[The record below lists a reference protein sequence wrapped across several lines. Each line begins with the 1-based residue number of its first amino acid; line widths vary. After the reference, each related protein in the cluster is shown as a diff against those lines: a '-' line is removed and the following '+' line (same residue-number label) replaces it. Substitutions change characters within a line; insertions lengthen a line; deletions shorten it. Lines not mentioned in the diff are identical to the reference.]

1 MRRRKITRGGRLSA
15 LFMAFLIAF
24 SSAST
29 YTVQTV
35 EAAVSSADVRME
47 EELGGMLSVGTVV
60 RDDWKYDGRLQE
72 LLTRRDLEA
81 AEYARE
87 NNITGTYNT
96 SGSLGSFGTSDTSA
110 EWLSNVLYQGD
121 ILRSDT
127 FDGFVAVYDD
137 GADAAVIEAGIN
149 EIDVLLIPVSDLSV
163 SYNGIETDI
172 ATWETV
178 SGFASRFMLP
188 HWNGQDGLSLKHKT
202 AYRTKLFVVG
212 IQGGMLSKGSIYD
225 KDGMLDYAKYLD
237 YIGAEPNAANLA
249 SYMDYMRTYQSIT
262 KGEDQYLADRDE
274 WNEWYEWYE
283 NTRRGSSRSTGGRG
297 SSAGEPDRPSGGI
310 TPVSDKKGRTIMI
323 YLDGGNLGDSAA
335 FNLHT
340 MLTAS
345 KDGSIGSDNHIVIL
359 TGGSDKAWT
368 GSDGY
373 TIKSYL
379 YDTNGEQQDALAD
392 SIGTKKQLW
401 ELRDGRLTLIQD
413 GFNDNGYMTQGSNLA
428 AFIKAVKSKYPDAS
442 MYDLIMWDHGG
453 GPEGGF
459 GMDEGREDDQS
470 MSLVDMTNAIRE
482 SGVDFDFIAFDACLM
497 GNAEVALAFSPYAQ
511 YLMLSEQ
518 EFPGRG
524 LNKGY
529 ASIISE
535 LIDNNNVATTDY
547 SRSII
552 NTTIASYDNTSDAD
566 DAIMSLIDAR
576 KVSDDLSSAIAGF
589 ASALKEVIERNNQD
603 TLDTILKIRKAY
615 SYVEVKSND
624 AYTQDLIDVQGFC
637 NALMSDYNGELRDK
651 DSNLYAACETLKG
664 AAASSIIYEQKAVRT
679 DRELAQGTEPTG
691 LSMYFPTFSMS
702 VVPIGKSDGNIDQ
715 VLDLISA
722 YKSSDGKLDS
732 YGQALA
738 AYGLWLKVGKLLG
751 NSVTWKDSSESSDAD
766 IKEYVWLQN
775 DTTWSVKELYNAS
788 GLTKAQADNLI
799 ESQIRDR
806 IKKSNI
812 TVTNITDDN
821 GALTGKKLTVT
832 TRDPNI
838 VDRVEAKVYVNET
851 VDGKTSAVSLG
862 HSNMY
867 TSEVERKTTS
877 DGGAA
882 NATID
887 PYDNKWLV
895 LDGHVVSYYDTEIRD
910 LTDEHN
916 VTTNY
921 RIGVIPVAYWK
932 EARKGDATDS
942 TLKAAIDN
950 GKVMV
955 GVLEIRFPYVSNIG
969 KYSDTGTITDFR
981 KVNNSSIAISGYSIG
996 KGEIYELL
1004 AGFDNGND
1012 TNALRSIGVIKATE
1026 SNMNSASFALI
1037 NDLKVEYSIVDAY
1050 ESRYELN
1057 STNFSDDGDPRAVD
1071 DFSYAMSAE
1080 DTAAAIAAPVAS
1092 KDTAD
1097 QSSLT
1102 GDTNYDDRDT
1112 KSADGNAADAAD
1124 ADATDAGTADDG
1136 ASDVAAPEEAETY
1149 DNAGAGSTD
1158 ASTVTAG
1165 SGVTESGTPDTG
1177 AATVTDTAAV
1187 TITSAQQA
1195 FLANIEAGL
1204 QTGTITLEQA
1214 AALIGEA
1221 GIAPE
1226 QVDAYTAGT
1235 AVIDDG
1241 PAVTDTAPEGTA
1253 DPAMA
1258 GQVPAASDPMAA
1270 ASVTDPVSD
1279 PALIAADPAAVITTD
1294 PAAVTEPAATAATD
1308 PVSVTGI
1315 PAATGLDGSEPA
1327 ADVSSSYVD
1336 AAPPEE
1342 TAYTAEESGSSD
1354 TGSGGD
1360 SGSSDG
1366 GSSDSGSSDNGG
1378 SDSSG
1383 DSSDE
1388 SSSDGDSD

>member
-1 MRRRKITRGGRLSA
+1 MRGRRLKKAGRRAA
-15 LFMAFLIAF
+15 LFMAFMMAF
-24 SSAST
+24 SATST

-35 EAAVSSADVRME
+35 EAAVSSVDVRME

-127 FDGFVAVYDD
+127 FDGFIAVYNG
-137 GADAAVIEAGIN
+137 GADAAVIEDGIN
-149 EIDVLLIPVSDLSV
+149 EIDVLLIPISDLQV
-163 SYNGIETDI
+163 SANGIETDI
-172 ATWETV
+172 STWETIP
-178 SGFASRFMLP
+178 GFASRFMLP

-237 YIGAEPNAANLA
+237 YIGAEPSAANLA
-249 SYMDYMRTYQSIT
+249 SYTDYMRVYESIT
-262 KGEDQYLADRDE
+262 KGEDQYRADRDE

-283 NTRRGSSRSTGGRG
+283 NTRRDGSRSTGDRG

-359 TGGSDKAWT
+359 TGGSNKAWT

-373 TIKSYL
+373 TIKNYL
-379 YDTNGEQQDALAD
+379 YDTNGEQQDALAT

-459 GMDEGREDDQS
+459 GMDEGRDDDQS

-524 LNKGY
+524 LNEGY
-529 ASIISE
+529 ANIISE
-535 LIDNNNVATTDY
+535 LIDKQDIATTDY
-547 SRSII
+547 AQKII
-552 NTTIASYDNTSDAD
+552 ESTIGSYDRDAD
-566 DAIMSLIDAR
+566 DAHDAHDAIMSLIESA
-576 KVSDDLSSAIAGF
+576 KVQHELADAIAGF
-589 ASALKEVIERNNQD
+589 AGALKDVVERNDQD
-603 TLDTILKIRKAY
+603 TLDIILRIRK
-615 SYVEVKSND
+615 SYTYTEVKSND
-624 AYTQDLIDVQGFC
+624 SYKGDLIDVQGFC
-637 NALMSDYNGELRDK
+637 TALM
-651 DSNLYAACETLKG
+651 DSYDGRLKKEDAKLYDACKTLK
-664 AAASSIIYEQKAVRT
+664 AAAKSCIFSKKIARGM
-679 DRELAQGTEPTG
+679 DRDLAQGTEPTG
-691 LSMYFPTFSMS
+691 LSMYFPTFSMT
-702 VVPIGKSDGNIDQ
+702 VTPIGQLEGDIDQ

-738 AYGLWLKVGKLLG
+738 AYGLWLKAGKLLG
-751 NSVTWKDSSESSDAD
+751 GADAWMAYD
-766 IKEYVWLQN
+766 ETTDAEDVWRIGQGNGTSHQWSIN
-775 DTTWSVKELYNAS
+775 DLYEAS
-788 GLTKAQADNLI
+788 GLTKEQADRLI
-799 ESQIRDR
+799 ESQIKDR
-806 IKKSNI
+806 IKKANI
-812 TVTNITDDN
+812 TVTNITDENDSTKV
-821 GALTGKKLTVT
+821 TGKTVT
-832 TRDPNI
+832 VMSGDPYI
-838 VDRVEAKVYVNET
+838 VDRVEAKIYVGEGA
-851 VDGKTSAVSLG
+851 DKVSLG
-862 HSNMY
+862 RSNMY
-867 TSEVERKTTS
+867 ATEVERTTT
-877 DGGAA
+877 GGAA
-882 NATID
+882 AGTATSTIS

-895 LDGHVVSYYDTEIRD
+895 MGGRVVSYYDTEIRS
-910 LTDEHN
+910 LTDANGNE
-916 VTTNY
+916 TNY
-921 RIGVIPVAYWK
+921 RVGIIPVAYWMEK
-932 EARKGDATDS
+932 WKGDDTDS
-942 TLKAAIDN
+942 TLEAAIYN

-955 GVLEIRFPYVSNIG
+955 GVLEIRFPYDETDK
-969 KYSDTGTITDFR
+969 KYRDTGYITDFR
-981 KVNNSSIAISGYSIG
+981 RLNDNSIATSGYSIAD
-996 KGEIYELL
+996 GEIYELL
-1004 AGFDNGND
+1004 AGFDKGND
-1012 TNALRSIGVIKATE
+1012 TSSLRSIGVIKAE
-1026 SNMNSASFALI
+1026 NKNMETATFSLI
-1037 NDLKVEYSIVDAY
+1037 DDLNVEYSIVDAY
-1050 ESRYELN
+1050 EARYELN
-1057 STNFSDDGDPRAVD
+1057 SDNFRDEDDTRNIGNFKADMTDEVGV
-1071 DFSYAMSAE
+1071 
-1080 DTAAAIAAPVAS
+1080 APVPS
-1092 KDTAD
+1092 IYTVN
-1097 QSSLT
+1097 Q
-1102 GDTNYDDRDT
+1102 GDLEGTYSDRDT
-1112 KSADGNAADAAD
+1112 KSADVNAAN
-1124 ADATDAGTADDG
+1124 ATDADETVIDTADDSAATAADSSVDETTAAEGDEAGIAGTDG
-1136 ASDVAAPEEAETY
+1136 AEEGT
-1149 DNAGAGSTD
+1149 SPVD
-1158 ASTVTAG
+1158 AS
-1165 SGVTESGTPDTG
+1165 
-1177 AATVTDTAAV
+1177 AV
-1187 TITSAQQA
+1187 TITTAQQT
-1195 FLANIEAGL
+1195 FLANIAAAL
-1204 QTGTITLEQA
+1204 QNGTITLQQA

-1258 GQVPAASDPMAA
+1258 GQVPAASDPIAA

-1279 PALIAADPAAVITTD
+1279 PALIAADPAAVITAD

-1342 TAYTAEESGSSD
+1342 SAYTGD
-1354 TGSGGD
+1354 D
-1360 SGSSDG
+1360 SGSGDIGSGDGGSDG
-1366 GSSDSGSSDNGG
+1366 GSSDSGSDSGSDDGG
-1378 SDSSG
+1378 SDDGGSSDSSEG
-1383 DSSDE
+1383 DSE
-1388 SSSDGDSD
+1388 

>member
-127 FDGFVAVYDD
+127 FDGFIAVYNG
-137 GADAAVIEAGIN
+137 GADAAVIEDGIN
-149 EIDVLLIPVSDLSV
+149 EIDVLLIPISDLKV
-163 SYNGIETDI
+163 SANGIETDI
-172 ATWETV
+172 STWETIP
-178 SGFASRFMLP
+178 GFASRFMLP

-237 YIGAEPNAANLA
+237 YIGAEPSAANLA
-249 SYMDYMRTYQSIT
+249 SYTDYMRVYESIT
-262 KGEDQYLADRDE
+262 KGEDQYRADRDE

-283 NTRRGSSRSTGGRG
+283 NTRRDGFRSTGDRG
-297 SSAGEPDRPSGGI
+297 SSAGEPDRPSGGT
-310 TPVSDKKGRTIMI
+310 TPISDKKGRTIMI
-323 YLDGGNLGDSAA
+323 YLDGGNLEDSAA

-359 TGGSDKAWT
+359 TGGSNKAWT

-373 TIKSYL
+373 TIKNYL
-379 YDTNGEQQDALAD
+379 YDTNGEQQDALAT

-459 GMDEGREDDQS
+459 GMDEGRDDDQS

-482 SGVDFDFIAFDACLM
+482 SGVYFDFIAFDACLM

-524 LNKGY
+524 LNEGY
-529 ASIISE
+529 ANIISE
-535 LIDNNNVATTDY
+535 LIGNQDIATTVY
-547 SRSII
+547 AREII
-552 NTTIASYDNTSDAD
+552 ESTIGSYEDKH
-566 DAIMSLIDAR
+566 DAIMSLIESD
-576 KVSDDLSSAIAGF
+576 KVQHELADAIAGF
-589 ASALKEVIERNNQD
+589 AGALKDVVERNDQD
-603 TLDTILKIRKAY
+603 TLDIILRIRK
-615 SYVEVKSND
+615 SYTYTEVKSND
-624 AYTQDLIDVQGFC
+624 SYKGDLIDVQGFC
-637 NALMSDYNGELRDK
+637 TALMDSYDGRLKEK
-651 DSNLYAACETLKG
+651 DAKLYDACKTLK
-664 AAASSIIYEQKAVRT
+664 AAADHCILPSEIARGMNR
-679 DRELAQGTEPTG
+679 DHAQGTEPTG
-691 LSMYFPTFSMS
+691 LSMYFPTFSMT
-702 VVPIGKSDGNIDQ
+702 VTPIGQLEGDIDQ

-738 AYGLWLKVGKLLG
+738 AYGLWLKAGKLLG
-751 NSVTWKDSSESSDAD
+751 GADAWMAYD
-766 IKEYVWLQN
+766 RLEQMTDDQIKTDVWGRIN
-775 DTTWSVKELYNAS
+775 ELYETS
-788 GLTKAQADNLI
+788 GLTKEQADRLI
-799 ESQIRDR
+799 ESQIKDR
-806 IKKSNI
+806 IKKANI
-812 TVTNITDDN
+812 TVTNITDENDSTKV
-821 GALTGKKLTVT
+821 TGKTVT
-832 TRDPNI
+832 VTSGDPDI
-838 VDRVEAKVYVNET
+838 VDRVEAKIYVT
-851 VDGKTSAVSLG
+851 VEKEDEEGYESVSLG
-862 HSNMY
+862 RSNMY
-867 TSEVERKTTS
+867 ATEVERMTT
-877 DGGAA
+877 GGAA
-882 NATID
+882 AGTATSTIS

-895 LDGHVVSYYDTEIRD
+895 MGGRVVSYYDTEIRSLKD
-910 LTDEHN
+910 DSGNE
-916 VTTNY
+916 TNY
-921 RIGVIPVAYWK
+921 RVGIIPVAYWMEK
-932 EARKGDATDS
+932 WQGDDTDS
-942 TLKAAIDN
+942 TLEAAIDN

-955 GVLEIRFPYVSNIG
+955 GVLEIKFPYDDTAG
-969 KYSDTGTITDFR
+969 KYSDEGRITDFR
-981 KVNNSSIAISGYSIG
+981 RLNNNSIAASGYSIAD
-996 KGEIYELL
+996 GEIYELL
-1004 AGFDNGND
+1004 AGFDKGND
-1012 TNALRSIGVIKATE
+1012 TSSLRSIGVIKAE
-1026 SNMNSASFALI
+1026 NKNMETATFSLI
-1037 NDLKVEYSIVDAY
+1037 NNLNVEYSIVDAY
-1050 ESRYELN
+1050 EERYELN
-1057 STNFSDDGDPRAVD
+1057 SDNFQNEDDTRNIGNFKADMTDIVGV
-1071 DFSYAMSAE
+1071 
-1080 DTAAAIAAPVAS
+1080 APVPR
-1092 KDTAD
+1092 KYTANQD
-1097 QSSLT
+1097 DLEGTYS
-1102 GDTNYDDRDT
+1102 DRDT
-1112 KSADGNAADAAD
+1112 KSADVNAAN
-1124 ADATDAGTADDG
+1124 ATDADETPIDTADDSASTAADTSADEMTANETTAADTSAAEGDEAGIAGTDG
-1136 ASDVAAPEEAETY
+1136 AEEGT
-1149 DNAGAGSTD
+1149 SPVD
-1158 ASTVTAG
+1158 AS
-1165 SGVTESGTPDTG
+1165 
-1177 AATVTDTAAV
+1177 AV
-1187 TITSAQQA
+1187 TITTAQQT
-1195 FLANIEAGL
+1195 FLANIAAGL
-1204 QTGTITLEQA
+1204 QNGTITLQQA

-1258 GQVPAASDPMAA
+1258 GQVPAASDPIAA

-1279 PALIAADPAAVITTD
+1279 PALIAADPAAVITAD

-1354 TGSGGD
+1354 NGSGGD

-1378 SDSSG
+1378 SDSGSDDGGSDDGGSSDSSEG
-1383 DSSDE
+1383 DSE
-1388 SSSDGDSD
+1388 

>member
-72 LLTRRDLEA
+72 LLTQRDLEA

-127 FDGFVAVYDD
+127 FDGFVAAYDD
-137 GADAAVIEAGIN
+137 GADAAVIDAGIN

-178 SGFASRFMLP
+178 PGFASRFMLP

-212 IQGGMLSKGSIYD
+212 IQGGMLPKGSIYD
-225 KDGMLDYAKYLD
+225 KGKMLDYAKYLD

-262 KGEDQYLADRDE
+262 KDEDDYRDD
-274 WNEWYEWYE
+274 WDDWDEWYEWYE
-283 NTRRGSSRSTGGRG
+283 EVQRNGSRSTGGRG
-297 SSAGEPDRPSGGI
+297 ASMGDPSRPGENTTPSA
-310 TPVSDKKGRTIMI
+310 PVKNTKGRTIMI
-323 YLDGGNLGDSAA
+323 YLDGADLGESATLNLY
-335 FNLHT
+335 T
-340 MLTAS
+340 MLTESA
-345 KDGSIGSDNHIVIL
+345 KGSIGTDNHIVIM
-359 TGGSDKAWT
+359 TGGSKAAWT
-368 GSDGY
+368 RSDSK
-373 TIKSYL
+373 TIGNYL
-379 YDTNGEQQDALAD
+379 YNTNGEQQAD
-392 SIGTKKQLW
+392 LVNMIGKKNQLW
-401 ELRDGRLTLIQD
+401 ELRDGKLTLIQD
-413 GFNDNGYMTQGSNLA
+413 GFNDGGYMTQGSNLA

-442 MYDLIMWDHGG
+442 LYDLIMWDHGG

-459 GMDEGREDDQS
+459 GMDERRTNDQS
-470 MSLVDMTNAIRE
+470 MSLVDMTNAIKE
-482 SGVDFDFIAFDACLM
+482 SGVSFDLIAFDACLM
-497 GNAEVALAFSPYAQ
+497 SNAEVALALSPYSR
-511 YLMLSEQ
+511 YFMLSEQ
-518 EFPGRG
+518 EFPGKG
-524 LNKGY
+524 LNEGY
-529 ASIISE
+529 KNVISE
-535 LIDNNNVATTDY
+535 LINNNNVATTDY

-651 DSNLYAACETLKG
+651 DSNLYAACETLKR
-664 AAASSIIYEQKAVRT
+664 AAASSIIYEKKAVRT

-732 YGQALA
+732 YGQAIA

-751 NSVTWKDSSESSDAD
+751 NSVTWKDSSESNDAE

-887 PYDNKWLV
+887 TYDNKWLV

-955 GVLEIRFPYVSNIG
+955 GVLEIRFPYVSSIG

-1026 SNMNSASFALI
+1026 SNMNSASFSLI

-1080 DTAAAIAAPVAS
+1080 DTEAAIAAPGAS

-1112 KSADGNAADAAD
+1112 KSADVNAAN
-1124 ADATDAGTADDG
+1124 ATDADETAIDTADDSATTAAEGDEAGIAGTDG
-1136 ASDVAAPEEAETY
+1136 AEEGTSPVDV
-1149 DNAGAGSTD
+1149 S
-1158 ASTVTAG
+1158 
-1165 SGVTESGTPDTG
+1165 
-1177 AATVTDTAAV
+1177 AV
-1187 TITSAQQA
+1187 TITTAQQT
-1195 FLANIEAGL
+1195 FLANIAAGL
-1204 QTGTITLEQA
+1204 QDGTITLPQA

-1235 AVIDDG
+1235 AVVDDD

-1258 GQVPAASDPMAA
+1258 GQVPAASDPIAA

-1279 PALIAADPAAVITTD
+1279 PALIAADPAAVITAD

-1315 PAATGLDGSEPA
+1315 PAATGLGGSEPA

-1360 SGSSDG
+1360 SGSSDD

-1378 SDSSG
+1378 SDSSS

>member
-24 SSAST
+24 SSTST

-127 FDGFVAVYDD
+127 FDGFIAVYNG
-137 GADAAVIEAGIN
+137 GADAAVIEDGIN
-149 EIDVLLIPVSDLSV
+149 EIDVLLIPISDLKV
-163 SYNGIETDI
+163 SANGIETDI
-172 ATWETV
+172 STWETIP
-178 SGFASRFMLP
+178 GFASRIMLP

-249 SYMDYMRTYQSIT
+249 SYTDYMRVYESIT
-262 KGEDQYLADRDE
+262 KGEDQYRADRDE

-283 NTRRGSSRSTGGRG
+283 EVQRNGSRSTGGRG
-297 SSAGEPDRPSGGI
+297 ASMGDPSRPGENTTPSA
-310 TPVSDKKGRTIMI
+310 PVKNTKGRTIMI
-323 YLDGGNLGDSAA
+323 YLDGADLGESATLNLY
-335 FNLHT
+335 T
-340 MLTAS
+340 MLTESA
-345 KDGSIGSDNHIVIL
+345 KGSIGTDNHIVIM
-359 TGGSDKAWT
+359 TGGSKAAWT
-368 GSDGY
+368 RSDSK
-373 TIKSYL
+373 TIGNYL
-379 YDTNGEQQDALAD
+379 YNTNGEQQAD
-392 SIGTKKQLW
+392 LVNMIGKKNQLW
-401 ELRDGRLTLIQD
+401 ELRDGKLTLIQD
-413 GFNDNGYMTQGSNLA
+413 GFNDGGYMTQGSNLA

-442 MYDLIMWDHGG
+442 LYDLIMWDHGG

-459 GMDEGREDDQS
+459 GMDERRTNDQS
-470 MSLVDMTNAIRE
+470 MSLVDMTNSIKE
-482 SGVDFDFIAFDACLM
+482 SGVSFDLIAFDACLM
-497 GNAEVALAFSPYAQ
+497 SNAEVALALSPYSR
-511 YLMLSEQ
+511 YFMLSEQ
-518 EFPGRG
+518 EFPGKG
-524 LNKGY
+524 LNEGY
-529 ASIISE
+529 KNVISE
-535 LIDNNNVATTDY
+535 LINNNNVATTDY

-552 NTTIASYDNTSDAD
+552 NTTIDSYDNTSDAD

-732 YGQALA
+732 YGQAIA

-932 EARKGDATDS
+932 EARKEDATDS

-1026 SNMNSASFALI
+1026 SNMNSASFSLI

-1057 STNFSDDGDPRAVD
+1057 STYFNESEDKRAVD
-1071 DFSYAMSAE
+1071 SFQSAIPDGE
-1080 DTAAAIAAPVAS
+1080 QTIAAPTPS
-1092 KDTAD
+1092 KETAD
-1097 QSSLT
+1097 QT
-1102 GDTNYDDRDT
+1102 GLEGTYSDRDT
-1112 KSADGNAADAAD
+1112 KSADVNAAN
-1124 ADATDAGTADDG
+1124 ATDADETAIDTADDSAATDSSVDETTAAEGDEAGIAGTDG
-1136 ASDVAAPEEAETY
+1136 AEEGT
-1149 DNAGAGSTD
+1149 SPVD
-1158 ASTVTAG
+1158 AS
-1165 SGVTESGTPDTG
+1165 
-1177 AATVTDTAAV
+1177 AV
-1187 TITSAQQA
+1187 TITTAQQT
-1195 FLANIEAGL
+1195 FLANIAAGL
-1204 QTGTITLEQA
+1204 QDGTITLQQA

-1258 GQVPAASDPMAA
+1258 GQVPAASDPIAA

-1279 PALIAADPAAVITTD
+1279 PALIAADPAAVITAD

-1354 TGSGGD
+1354 NGSGGD

-1378 SDSSG
+1378 SDSSSDDGGSSDSSEG
-1383 DSSDE
+1383 DSE
-1388 SSSDGDSD
+1388 